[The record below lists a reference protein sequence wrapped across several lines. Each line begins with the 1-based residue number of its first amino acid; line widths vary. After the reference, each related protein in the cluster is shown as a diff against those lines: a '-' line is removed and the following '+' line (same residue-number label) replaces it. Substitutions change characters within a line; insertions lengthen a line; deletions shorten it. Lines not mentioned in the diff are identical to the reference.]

1 MVVAAVVVLGNEGTG
16 GRGTDGNW
24 DREAMLRRVGSS
36 GIGAADIHGK
46 LHVQREGGG
55 KRDSPVAS

>member
-1 MVVAAVVVLGNEGTG
+1 MVLLGNEGTG

-36 GIGAADIHGK
+36 GIGAEDTHGK
-46 LHVQREGGG
+46 FHVQHGGVER
-55 KRDSPVAS
+55 KDSPVAS